1 VTGRSLGG
9 SQVLD
14 EPLTREEALIAH
26 TRSNARLVFREN
38 YLGSIRPGLLA
49 DLLVLD
55 RDYLTVP
62 DDEIKDIRPTATIAG
77 GDVVHGSL

>member
-1 VTGRSLGG
+1 M
-9 SQVLD
+9 
-14 EPLTREEALIAH
+14 
-26 TRSNARLVFREN
+26 FREN

-62 DDEIKDIRPTATIAG
+62 DDEIKDTRPTATIAG
-77 GDVVHGSL
+77 GTVVYGSL